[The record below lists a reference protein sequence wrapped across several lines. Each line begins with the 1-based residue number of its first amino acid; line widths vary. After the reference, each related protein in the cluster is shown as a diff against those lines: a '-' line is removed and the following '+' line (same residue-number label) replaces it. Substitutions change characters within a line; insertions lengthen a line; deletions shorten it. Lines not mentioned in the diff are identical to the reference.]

1 MTALALH
8 EGFRAHVL
16 IAADRLPTRIGLR
29 LALEAEAE
37 CTEADDADSAVAAAV
52 RDHPDVC
59 VLDLEATGQGLR
71 TLNEIVSRV
80 PSSAVIVLTDR
91 IDEDEFLAVVRAG
104 ASGYLSQGIDPS
116 RLPFVVR
123 GVMRGEP
130 AVPRQFV
137 SRLIDELRGRERRR
151 HLTLPDQRRVEL
163 TAREWQVV
171 ELLQQRLPTAEIAT
185 ELGISQVTVRRHL
198 SAVATKLGV
207 SSRSEVLDL
216 LG

>member
-1 MTALALH
+1 MQGVPVEFDLRSY
-8 EGFRAHVL
+8 EGQL
-16 IAADRLPTRIGLR
+16 DEIN
-29 LALEAEAE
+29 ALE
-37 CTEADDADSAVAAAV
+37 SG
-52 RDHPDVC
+52 PVC
-59 VLDLEATGQGLR
+59 
-71 TLNEIVSRV
+71 
-80 PSSAVIVLTDR
+80 
-91 IDEDEFLAVVRAG
+91 
-104 ASGYLSQGIDPS
+104 
-116 RLPFVVR
+116 
-123 GVMRGEP
+123 VMRGEP

-171 ELLQQRLPTAEIAT
+171 ELLQQQLPTGKIAA

-198 SAVATKLGV
+198 SAVAAKLGV

>member
-1 MTALALH
+1 MTALAVD
-8 EGFRAHVL
+8 GAPRTQVL

-29 LALEAEAE
+29 LALEADAE

-59 VLDLEATGQGLR
+59 VLDLETPGHGLR
-71 TLNEIVSRV
+71 TVNEIISRV
-80 PSSAVIVLTDR
+80 PSAAVIMLTDR

-104 ASGYLSQGIDPS
+104 GSGYLPQGIDPA

-151 HLTLPDQRRVEL
+151 NLMLPDQRRVEL
-163 TAREWQVV
+163 TSREWEVV
-171 ELLQQRLPTAEIAT
+171 ELLRQHLPTNEIAAD
-185 ELGISQVTVRRHL
+185 LGISPVTVRRHL
-198 SAVATKLGV
+198 SAVAHKVGA
-207 SSRSEVLDL
+207 SSRGELLRL